1 MIVLPPD
8 IILDKPINEASYLDY
23 CKGVKRQRSLKE
35 MREASLA
42 YHMVC
47 LEKIPEGWYGDE
59 KFDVK

>member
-42 YHMVC
+42 YHWC
-47 LEKIPEGWYGDE
+47 TWR
-59 KFDVK
+59 KFQKGGMEMKNSM